1 MPHREDHARQEEAAT
16 YDAQRQGYG
25 WFGPEIIFGLAYEF
39 VSPGESVLD
48 IGAGTGLSATL
59 FHRAGLQ
66 VYAMDIA
73 DEMLE
78 VCKTKGVAV
87 DLKRHDVCHT
97 PWPYPADF
105 FAHAVMTGVASFIA
119 DLEPVF
125 DEATRVIRTGGTLAF
140 TIEEQKPGRSKDYT
154 IVDEQVVDSPSET
167 AAIRIYRHRLC
178 AVTESLAKRGWV
190 LLRETEFLASKYKDG
205 GAQIFHKAIVAR
217 KG

>member
-1 MPHREDHARQEEAAT
+1 MPHQEDNARQEEAAT

-25 WFGPEIIFGLAYEF
+25 WFGPEIIFGLMYEF
-39 VSPGESVLD
+39 VSLGDSLLD
-48 IGAGTGLSATL
+48 IGTGTGLSATL

-66 VYAMDIA
+66 VYGIDLA

-78 VCKTKGVAV
+78 VCRTKGVTV
-87 DLKRHDVCHT
+87 DLKRHDLRHA
-97 PWPYPADF
+97 PWPYPTDF
-105 FAHAVMTGVASFIA
+105 FAHAVMTGVASFIP

-125 DEATRVIRTGGTLAF
+125 EEATRVIRTGGTFAF
-140 TIEEQKPGRSKDYT
+140 TIEEQKPGRSKEYT
-154 IVDEQVVDSPSET
+154 IVDEQVVDSPPET

-178 AVTESLAKRGWV
+178 DVAESLAKRGWV

-205 GAQIFHKAIVAR
+205 GAQIFLKAYVAR